1 MPQSTLYRRLRRL
14 ALFIEISTLVV
25 ANFHTGWAQSAT
37 QAMALY
43 GSLPDQLKD
52 PNSFASQI
60 TKMLAARKQHR
71 IAEAQM
77 LAVPP
82 VGDPA
87 VCVLVMRLPDSQNL
101 AITALNYGRG
111 RTSVDVDL
119 TQVPPGIPASSLAG
133 STAQDIIANQAAGT
147 VSGSGHLTIDLDNL
161 SGKTVVVQR
170 H

>member
-1 MPQSTLYRRLRRL
+1 MRCNPEAFIFGATSGKTPTVWSPAHLKSAWRIRHAAIHTVPSPAQT

-101 AITALNYGRG
+101 AITALN
-111 RTSVDVDL
+111 
-119 TQVPPGIPASSLAG
+119 
-133 STAQDIIANQAAGT
+133 
-147 VSGSGHLTIDLDNL
+147 
-161 SGKTVVVQR
+161 
-170 H
+170 